1 MASLQGFQEVSHTA
15 PVSKSVM
22 TVTDSVVRFNK
33 ATAAELDY
41 PTYVHVLVNES
52 AKQIAIQAC
61 ADKDENT
68 VKFSK
73 PADKQTTSISVK
85 APAVVAAVTAFFELH
100 NPSEDEIDYRSIPGV
115 GQPDDKAIIFTVA
128 DAKAGTMKKRGRK
141 KAADAE

>member
-1 MASLQGFQEVSHTA
+1 M
-15 PVSKSVM
+15 
-22 TVTDSVVRFNK
+22 
-33 ATAAELDY
+33 Y
-41 PTYVHVLVNES
+41 PAYVHLLVNES
-52 AKQIAIQAC
+52 AKQIAIQTC

-100 NPSEDEIDYRSIPGV
+100 NPAEDEIDYRSIPGV

>member
-1 MASLQGFQEVSHTA
+1 MASLQGFQEVSLAA

-33 ATAAELDY
+33 ATAAELGY
-41 PTYVHVLVNES
+41 PAYVHVLV
-52 AKQIAIQAC
+52 K
-61 ADKDENT
+61 
-68 VKFSK
+68 
-73 PADKQTTSISVK
+73 
-85 APAVVAAVTAFFELH
+85 AVTAFFELH